1 MKKTNKVIQTIF
13 IAVIIL
19 LALSML
25 YDAGLG
31 MYILLLGIPLG
42 FSQVVYGAADV
53 AVYKKESPFRIYLF
67 ASLVTLGLIFFT
79 GYDGRLIPEA
89 IREFMA
95 YALALASVLLAIYFW
110 IITYRGERSI
120 AYRRHSIFNL

>member
-25 YDAGLG
+25 YDAGFG
-31 MYILLLGIPLG
+31 IYILLLGIPLG
-42 FSQVVYGAADV
+42 FSQVVYGLADV
-53 AVYKKESPFRIYLF
+53 AVYKKESPFRIYVI
-67 ASLVTLGLIFFT
+67 ASLVTLGLICFT

-89 IREFMA
+89 IRDFMA
-95 YALALASVLLAIYFW
+95 YALALVSVLLAIYFW
-110 IITYRGERSI
+110 VLTFRVTDRGI
-120 AYRRHSIFNL
+120 QDHNVFDL